1 MTKRKTNLARNSDY
15 FDDEYSGKVVKPKFK
30 VVRESAITPL
40 VPMNSLQAEYINLI
54 NNRKLVIATGLPG
67 TSKTFIP
74 TMIACDM
81 WRKGEISKIYLT
93 RPNISNSKSLG
104 YFSGSVV
111 EKMSHWLMPVL
122 DTMNRRLGKGVVEIG
137 IKNGDIAFL
146 PLETIKGNSFGSDT
160 FVICDEAEDL
170 SVKEISVLVAR
181 QGGCKMVLAGDIEQ
195 SDIGPG
201 SGLGYIRD
209 VLEHSPELEKFA
221 GFVDFNSP
229 SHIVRS
235 SECRAWILALRRFNK
250 K

>member
-15 FDDEYSGKVVKPKFK
+15 FDDDLSGKVVKPKFK

-170 SVKEISVLVAR
+170 TISEAISVVTR
-181 QGGCKMVLAGDIEQ
+181 QGGCKMVLAGDLEQ
-195 SDIGPG
+195 SALDDK
-201 SGLGYIRD
+201 SGLKYLRD
-209 VLEHSPELEKFA
+209 MVESNPNLEEFT
-221 GFVDFNSP
+221 GFVDFCRP
-229 SHIVRS
+229 SDIVRS
-235 SECRAWILALRRFNK
+235 KECKAWILAMRK

>member
-1 MTKRKTNLARNSDY
+1 MA
-15 FDDEYSGKVVKPKFK
+15 
-30 VVRESAITPL
+30 VRESIITPL
-40 VPMNSLQAEYINLI
+40 VPMNNLQAEYIHQI
-54 NNRKLVIATGLPG
+54 NHKKMVVATGLPG
-67 TSKTFIP
+67 TSKTYIP
-74 TMIACDM
+74 TVIACDM
-81 WRKGEISKIYLT
+81 WRRGEISKIYLT

-104 YFSGSVV
+104 FFGGSVV
-111 EKMSHWLMPVL
+111 EKMSHWLMPIL
-122 DTMNRRLGKGVVEIG
+122 DTMNRRLGKGTVEIG
-137 IKNGDIAFL
+137 IKNGDIAFV
-146 PLETIKGNSFGSDT
+146 PLETIKGMSFGGDS

-170 SVKEISVLVAR
+170 TIKEISVLVAR

-221 GFVDFNSP
+221 GFIDFNSP

-235 SECRAWILALRRFNK
+235 SECRAWILALRRYNK